1 MVEQL
6 AGERKILNS
15 EPTSAERARLA
26 AGAAA
31 SKQGV
36 DTLVLEV
43 GPVLAIV
50 DYFVITTAS
59 NPRQGRAIAE
69 EVEEQLRRQDGTGPL
84 RVEGADDVRWILL
97 DFGDIVVH
105 VLSEEARSYYELE
118 RLWGDVIRLDFDGG
132 IVTADQVL
140 SEGASAAG
148 PHRSEV

>member
-1 MVEQL
+1 
-6 AGERKILNS
+6 
-15 EPTSAERARLA
+15 
-26 AGAAA
+26 
-31 SKQGV
+31 
-36 DTLVLEV
+36 
-43 GPVLAIV
+43 VLAIV

-84 RVEGADDVRWILL
+84 QVEGADDARWILL

-105 VLSEEARSYYELE
+105 VLSEEARTYYELE

-140 SEGASAAG
+140 SEGVSAAG